1 MPNARH
7 RSPKPLHTPNNKSCG
22 ETEARHPPHTRLRP
36 PPPRPSFSW
45 RGNLLE
51 KSKRALLLKR
61 SRNLR
66 GWQIGSVSDDRLDD
80 VVRRRGRHRRHPPAK
95 RTAPHARRRAF
106 VSSQSALR
114 RRRPPRRPPRRSL
127 RTDGLEHTR
136 QPTTKAERDGDD
148 GERGGGFGR
157 RVQHA
162 RHG

>member
-22 ETEARHPPHTRLRP
+22 ETEARHPPHTRLRH

-106 VSSQSALR
+106 VSSQSARR